1 MIYKRIYLM
10 NIKDFIPMS
19 ETAYY
24 ILLSLVVERHGYG
37 VMQYVS
43 SLTGGRINLGAGTL
57 YGTLSK
63 LEKANLVMITR
74 EENKR
79 KYYKI
84 TELGEDILKS
94 EIERIGELHTNGR
107 RVFENERK

>member
-1 MIYKRIYLM
+1 MKEA
-10 NIKDFIPMS
+10 NEFIPMS

-24 ILLSLVVERHGYG
+24 ILLSLKEERHGYAI
-37 VMQYVS
+37 MQYVS
-43 SLTGGRINLGAGTL
+43 SITKDRINLGAGTL

-63 LEKANLVMITR
+63 LEKTGFVTITG

-84 TELGEDILKS
+84 TASGEALLLSELN
-94 EIERIGELHTNGR
+94 RIKELYENGR
-107 RVFENERK
+107 EVVGHGKES

>member
-1 MIYKRIYLM
+1 M
-10 NIKDFIPMS
+10 KDINEFIPMS

-24 ILLSLVVERHGYG
+24 ILLSLKEERHGYAI
-37 VMQYVS
+37 MQYVS
-43 SLTGGRINLGAGTL
+43 GITGERINLGAGTL

-63 LEKANLVMITR
+63 LEQAELVTITG

-84 TELGEDILKS
+84 TASGEALLVAEIKRLKELYD
-94 EIERIGELHTNGR
+94 NGR
-107 RVFENERK
+107 EVLRYGE